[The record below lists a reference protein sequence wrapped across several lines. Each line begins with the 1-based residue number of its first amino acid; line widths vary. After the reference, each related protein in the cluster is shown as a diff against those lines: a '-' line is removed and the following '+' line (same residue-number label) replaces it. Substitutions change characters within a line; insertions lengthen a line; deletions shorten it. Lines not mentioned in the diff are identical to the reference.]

1 MFDRPIDLG
10 TARILISNDDGIA
23 APGLRLLEKV
33 VRSLCPD
40 VWVVAPEREQSGA
53 SHSLT
58 LRRPLRIRK
67 LGAKRFVID
76 GTPTDCVLLAIKH
89 VMKKK
94 PPTIVLSGINAGGN
108 YGEDITY
115 SGTVAAAMEAILLD
129 VPAVAFSQHYSRE
142 QGISWG
148 VAAAYT
154 AEVLRRLTAAPWPR
168 NTLINVNFP
177 DIASDAVTGIRA
189 TRQGKRKIGDNL
201 SERIDPRG
209 VPYYWIG
216 PVRNEAPDQPGS
228 DIEAVNAGAVS
239 VTPVFLDL
247 TNVAALND
255 LRKRFP

>member
-67 LGAKRFVID
+67 FGAKRFVID

-142 QGISWG
+142 QGISWD

>member
-67 LGAKRFVID
+67 LGAKRFAID
-76 GTPTDCVLLAIKH
+76 GTPTDSVLLAIKH
-89 VMKKK
+89 LMRKK

-142 QGISWG
+142 QGISWD

>member
-142 QGISWG
+142 QGISWD

-177 DIASDAVTGIRA
+177 DIASAAVTGIRA